1 METEEKLRKAMDYA
15 ILRTGG
21 KQYRVTPGNVIDVD
35 RLRVDEGSFVQLTDV
50 LAVSRDGQLVLGN
63 PLVQD
68 ASVIAQVQLH
78 DKTDKITVFK
88 YKRKVRYRRKK
99 GHRQDYTRL
108 AITGILIGEEEIG
121 IPEVVKTDVII
132 EDELVADVEEVSED
146 LDVQE
151 GEEEDSSTDSS
162 DEVEGE
168 VIDDSP
174 GRITDE
180 VQEEDVP
187 GTEDKD
193 SGS

>member
-1 METEEKLRKAMDYA
+1 MDYA

-174 GRITDE
+174 GRIPDE

>member
-1 METEEKLRKAMDYA
+1 MDYA
-15 ILRTGG
+15 ILRTGS

-78 DKTDKITVFK
+78 DKTDKIMVFK

-108 AITGILIGEEEIG
+108 AITGILIGDEEIG
-121 IPEVVKTDVII
+121 IPAVVKTDVII
-132 EDELVADVEEVSED
+132 EDELVADVGVVSED

-151 GEEEDSSTDSS
+151 GEEEDSSTDNS
-162 DEVEGE
+162 DEAEDE

-174 GRITDE
+174 ARITDE

-193 SGS
+193 SGP